1 MLYKPL
7 PPMTPIVAFMDSLI
21 WGLTFTLHHFI
32 LNSCSSNAHKESSM
46 TTTSYHVAGISCDHC
61 VRAITA
67 EVTDIAGVRTVS
79 VDIPTKTVTIEHA
92 DVAAPVLIAAIN
104 EAGFDEVVAK

>member
-1 MLYKPL
+1 
-7 PPMTPIVAFMDSLI
+7 
-21 WGLTFTLHHFI
+21 
-32 LNSCSSNAHKESSM
+32 
-46 TTTSYHVAGISCDHC
+46 
-61 VRAITA
+61 VRAITN
-67 EVTDIAGVRTVS
+67 EVQDIAGVRTVS